1 MAIRL
6 LDAKGAEHLRLRMNR
21 DPEFKLLS
29 RDMTLNLALEIGGE
43 RRLLKFRDG
52 EMRSIGPFVP
62 LAEPIDVTITGAD
75 EFWQQLLSPLPPPG
89 FQNLYAG
96 VRFAKCKVTGNS
108 ELYFAYYAAITRM
121 VEVMRDA
128 ENG

>member
-1 MAIRL
+1 
-6 LDAKGAEHLRLRMNR
+6 MNR